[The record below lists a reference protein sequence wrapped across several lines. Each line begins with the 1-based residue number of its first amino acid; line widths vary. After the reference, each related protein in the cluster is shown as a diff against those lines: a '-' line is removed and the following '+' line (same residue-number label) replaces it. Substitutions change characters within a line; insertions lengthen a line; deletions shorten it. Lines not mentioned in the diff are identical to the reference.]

1 LLGKGGSRRRIGKK
15 VSAMRAILLENAMA
29 RDPASLKLGAS
40 RALRVLFFACA
51 VVLGGMAIALAR
63 HYKRPE
69 PVPRATAPG
78 MTVSP
83 VSVTLAGDAPMWSVI
98 KLGPTEPA
106 QAHWSEPVPARI
118 VFDETRASR
127 LGSPF
132 AGRVT
137 AVMVARGQQIQE
149 GEPVFSVS
157 SAHLA
162 ELRAELAK
170 ASVVQAHARTTFERV
185 QSLSNAGVT
194 PRKEFVTAK
203 EALDEANLA
212 VELAKQKLASLRVG
226 PDGDATYTVTAPRDG
241 VVVEHNL
248 AIGQEVDPSSGT
260 LAAIADLSWVWVVA
274 EVFEDDVGGLVPGTK
289 AKVMVG
295 STEVEGAIDQVSSIV
310 DRERHTVP
318 IRVKLPNPAGVLRP
332 NAYAQI
338 RFFDPTPAKV
348 SVPFRRHVGRRAE
361 LRLCAGG
368 SRRPQAP
375 RCRRGV
381 VEQWQS
387 SHTRGAGPW
396 RTNRCPRCDPAR

>member
-1 LLGKGGSRRRIGKK
+1 
-15 VSAMRAILLENAMA
+15 
-29 RDPASLKLGAS
+29 
-40 RALRVLFFACA
+40 
-51 VVLGGMAIALAR
+51 
-63 HYKRPE
+63 
-69 PVPRATAPG
+69 
-78 MTVSP
+78 
-83 VSVTLAGDAPMWSVI
+83 
-98 KLGPTEPA
+98 
-106 QAHWSEPVPARI
+106 
-118 VFDETRASR
+118 
-127 LGSPF
+127 
-132 AGRVT
+132 
-137 AVMVARGQQIQE
+137 VARGQQIKE

-170 ASVVQAHARTTFERV
+170 ATVVQAHARTTFERV
-185 QSLSNAGVT
+185 QTLSNAGVT

-274 EVFEDDVGGLVPGTK
+274 EVFEDDVGALVPGTK
-289 AKVMVG
+289 SKVMVG
-295 STEVEGAIDQVSSIV
+295 STEVEGEIDQVSSIV

-318 IRVKLPNPAGVLRP
+318 IRVKLPNPTGVLRP

-348 SVPFRRHVGRRAE
+348 AVPASAVMSDGAQSYVYVQE
-361 LRLCAGG
+361 E
-368 SRRPQAP
+368 
-375 RCRRGV
+375 RGV
-381 VEQWQS
+381 LKRRDVVVGSLSNGKVPVLEGLDPGEQIVVQ
-387 SHTRGAGPW
+387 GAILLD
-396 RTNRCPRCDPAR
+396 NQIQIEQ